1 MNGNK
6 AVLDSNVII
15 DFSKG
20 KFDINKLSDNYPYFF
35 VSIISYVELLGY
47 NFMNKNEQIIIENIL
62 KHIPIV
68 NIDVPIADVAINY
81 RKKNKIK
88 LPDALILSTAS
99 IFGADL
105 ITSNVKD
112 FINIDKK
119 INIVNP
125 YI

>member
-47 NFMNKNEQIIIENIL
+47 NFMNKKEQIIIENIL

-68 NIDVPIADVAINY
+68 NIDVTIADVAINY

-105 ITSNVKD
+105 ITSNVRD
-112 FINIDKK
+112 FINIEKK

-125 YI
+125 FI